1 MNWLMRMIGLGG
13 RQGSDLSAT
22 VEYTVAPYSGD
33 IYKWEVTGVIHYS
46 DGHVGARSWDG
57 GVREGGYTKWGA
69 IYAAKRSARRTVAN
83 RRKSMAPRSKKTWT
97 EKL

>member
-22 VEYTVAPYSGD
+22 VEYTLRPYAGN
-33 IYKWEVTGVIHYS
+33 IYKWEVTGVIQYS
-46 DGHVGARSWDG
+46 DGQVSGGTWGG
-57 GVREGGYTKWGA
+57 GVRECGDTKWGA
-69 IYAAKRSARRTVAN
+69 MHAAKRSARRTVAN